1 MEQRLKSWLFSEWL
15 LVHGCVGHAVAPAL
29 CDRAAG
35 AGVRPSPQPSL
46 QGALLLSDSIWLEFC
61 RQATPE
67 ECAERG
73 AGDGDP
79 LQTRHDI
86 GIPWLREAW
95 MAEGDLSRLSM
106 ASALTAPSK
115 VTDGSS
121 PSPWGMGFSIHVAFP
136 FISLCSSAET
146 LLF

>member
-1 MEQRLKSWLFSEWL
+1 
-15 LVHGCVGHAVAPAL
+15 
-29 CDRAAG
+29 
-35 AGVRPSPQPSL
+35 
-46 QGALLLSDSIWLEFC
+46 
-61 RQATPE
+61 
-67 ECAERG
+67 
-73 AGDGDP
+73 
-79 LQTRHDI
+79 
-86 GIPWLREAW
+86 

-136 FISLCSSAET
+136 FISPCSSAET

>member
-1 MEQRLKSWLFSEWL
+1 MWAVWWRPPSVMVL
-15 LVHGCVGHAVAPAL
+15 LGQVC
-29 CDRAAG
+29 R
-35 AGVRPSPQPSL
+35 RTSPQSYP
-46 QGALLLSDSIWLEFC
+46 QAALLLSGSIWLEFH
-61 RQATPE
+61 RRLPKNVQ
-67 ECAERG
+67 RG
-73 AGDGDP
+73 AGDRDA
-79 LQTRHDI
+79 LQMPHDT
-86 GIPWLREAW
+86 GIFWLREAC

-106 ASALTAPSK
+106 ASAVTAPSK